1 MKKLVLWPA
10 VALAFTLAGADRVA
24 AVTESEKEAQD
35 VVASFLKNDPS
46 LKRFFATCAGYAV
59 FPEVTKG
66 AVGIGGAQGGGFV
79 YEKNVLI
86 GKSKLTQVT
95 LGWALGWQS
104 YAELIFFETADALNQ
119 FKKSETVLAAQLSAV
134 AAADGAAA
142 KANYKL
148 GLAVFTMT
156 KGGLMF
162 EASVGGQKF
171 RFTPLAVA
179 PR

>member
-1 MKKLVLWPA
+1 MKRILLS
-10 VALAFTLAGADRVA
+10 VAMTMAFVVAGTDRAA
-24 AVTESEKEAQD
+24 AVTQTEKEAQD
-35 VVASFLKNDPS
+35 MVAMFVKADPTLKQ
-46 LKRFFATCAGYAV
+46 FFATCVGYAI
-59 FPEVTKG
+59 FPEVTKAAIG
-66 AVGIGGAQGGGFV
+66 LGGAQGGGYV

-86 GKSKLTQVT
+86 GKSKLTQMT
-95 LGWALGWQS
+95 LGWALGAQS

-148 GLAVFTMT
+148 GMAVFTVA

-162 EASVGGQKF
+162 EASVGGQKL
-171 RFTPLAVA
+171 RFTPLAK
-179 PR
+179 